1 MARQPENILSHANAT
16 SAQFGAPGQWGE
28 HGYTH
33 PRLGEVKG
41 KVFLREILGLSGME
55 VSLNALPPGG
65 ACSFLHAHKQ
75 NEELYVFLSG
85 EGEFQVDGKVF
96 LREILGLSGMEVS
109 LNALPPGGACSF
121 LHAHKQ
127 NEELYVFLSG
137 EGEFQV
143 DGKVFPV
150 EAGSAVR
157 VAPEGMRAWRPTG
170 SEPLSF
176 LVIQVKAGSLE

>member
-96 LREILGLSGMEVS
+96 
-109 LNALPPGGACSF
+109 
-121 LHAHKQ
+121 
-127 NEELYVFLSG
+127 
-137 EGEFQV
+137 
-143 DGKVFPV
+143 PV

>member
-1 MARQPENILSHANAT
+1 MARQHENILSKANVT
-16 SAQFGAPGQWGE
+16 CAQFGAPGQWGE
-28 HGYTH
+28 HGYVH
-33 PRLGEVKG
+33 PRLGEVK
-41 KVFLREILGLSGME
+41 
-55 VSLNALPPGG
+55 
-65 ACSFLHAHKQ
+65 
-75 NEELYVFLSG
+75 
-85 EGEFQVDGKVF
+85 GKVF